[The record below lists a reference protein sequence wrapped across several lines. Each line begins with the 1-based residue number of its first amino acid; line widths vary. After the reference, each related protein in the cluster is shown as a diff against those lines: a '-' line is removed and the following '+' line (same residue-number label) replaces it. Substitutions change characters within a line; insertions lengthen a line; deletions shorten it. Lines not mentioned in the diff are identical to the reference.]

1 MRSRFTRS
9 VAMRA
14 LPAAALLAVAFQA
27 HADTT
32 VTSMVAAGNWSLDG
46 GSTVNLV
53 SSYPG
58 TTNPDV
64 LDFPWFESGSAA
76 GLHSYGD
83 LSGNFGSRSSGLGV
97 YNVGGSFRI
106 TLDIT
111 NTTASAA
118 NAKFNFYITPG
129 MLTNDIGGAG
139 NSGMVGV
146 QALALPPGGLLDAP
160 AATVSTPGAALTG
173 SQFVEAGIGFD
184 IRRNG
189 ASVWGSQA
197 TLHTDATGTTF
208 ASSGTDLY
216 AGTGAHRAISG
227 GAYEVDL
234 GVINAGE
241 TVQLSYEIVTL
252 ARGNA
257 PAGTESIIVPEQT
270 ITVPDQWVNYCNE
283 CGYEPSFVPGYTYT
297 IPEHELFPSPS
308 GSQASSGD
316 PFNVYWGA
324 TPVASN
330 GWPAPALPAGMAA
343 PFNVTMTAAVPE
355 PSTYGLMALGL
366 GLLGVMQRRRRRTH

>member
-14 LPAAALLAVAFQA
+14 LPAAALLAVALQA

-32 VTSMVAAGNWSLDG
+32 VTSMVATGNWALDG
-46 GSTVNLV
+46 GSTVNLI

-64 LDFPWFESGSAA
+64 LEFPWFESGSAA

-97 YNVGGSFRI
+97 YDVGGSFRI

-139 NSGMVGV
+139 NGGV
-146 QALALPPGGLLDAP
+146 VEVQLLTLAAP
-160 AATVSTPGAALTG
+160 ATDAVAGTTAGAALTG
-173 SQFVEAGIGFD
+173 SQFVEAGIGFN
-184 IRRNG
+184 IQRNG

-197 TLHTDATGTTF
+197 TLRTDATGTTF

-216 AGTGAHRAISG
+216 AGSGAYRSIAG

-283 CGYEPSFVPGYTYT
+283 CGYEPTFEPGYTYT

-330 GWPAPALPAGMAA
+330 GWPDPALPAGMTA
-343 PFNVTMTAAVPE
+343 PFSVTMTAAVPE

-366 GLLGVMQRRRRRTH
+366 GLMGVMQRRRRRSH